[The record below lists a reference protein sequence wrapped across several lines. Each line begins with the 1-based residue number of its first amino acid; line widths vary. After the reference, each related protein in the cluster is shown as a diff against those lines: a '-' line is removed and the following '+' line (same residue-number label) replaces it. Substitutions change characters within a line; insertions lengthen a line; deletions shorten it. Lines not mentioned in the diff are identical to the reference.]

1 MAYDLMLIAKHF
13 RLAGEP
19 LEITPLPTGHIND
32 TFILTAQEKGQ
43 ATRCI
48 LQRINHAVFKEPIP
62 TMSNILR
69 VTEHIRRKALQ
80 DDAELAAR
88 QLTVFSTH
96 EGLGYYQDAG
106 GNVWRVYN
114 FIEDA
119 VTHDT
124 LASTEPAY
132 EAARM
137 FGWFQ
142 RMLIDLPGP
151 PLHETIR
158 GFHDTPRRLQVFR
171 DVLKADKFDRAKN
184 AKAEIDFLR
193 SHAEICDVLAEL
205 VKMGE
210 VPVRIAHNDA
220 KINNVMLDKRTG
232 RGVCVIDLDTVMP
245 GLSIYDFGDLVR
257 TAACRAAEDERD
269 LSKVAVSFS
278 MFCALVR
285 GFVSQT
291 GEFLTPAE
299 RQHLAFAGKLITFEQ
314 FIRFLTDYLAGDV
327 YYKVHR
333 EGHNL
338 DRCRTQMVLVQ
349 SIMDQE
355 KAMDALVEKVFQSTP
370 GARLERSDR

>member
-1 MAYDLMLIAKHF
+1 MQHDLHHIASQF
-13 RLAGEP
+13 RLSGKPVEFNA
-19 LEITPLPTGHIND
+19 LTAGHIND
-32 TFILTAQEKGQ
+32 TFILTAEQKGR
-43 ATRCI
+43 ATRYI
-48 LQRINHAVFKEPIP
+48 LQRINHAVFQEPVR
-62 TMSNILR
+62 TMGNILR
-69 VTEHIRRKALQ
+69 VTEHIRKKMLQ
-80 DDAELAAR
+80 TDPELAAR
-88 QLTVFSTH
+88 QLTVFTTRD
-96 EGLGYYQDAG
+96 GLGCHQDAD
-106 GNVWRVYN
+106 GNTWRVYN
-114 FIEDA
+114 FVEDA

-158 GFHDTPRRLQVFR
+158 GFHDTPRRLQVFHE
-171 DVLKADKFDRAKN
+171 VLKADTCNRAKD
-184 AKAEIDFLR
+184 AETEIDFLLG
-193 SHAEICDVLAEL
+193 HAEICDVLTGL
-205 VKMGE
+205 VKTGE
-210 VPVRIAHNDA
+210 IPVRIAHNDA

-278 MFCALVR
+278 MFCALAR
-285 GFVSQT
+285 GFAREMGPS
-291 GEFLTPAE
+291 LTPAE

-349 SIMDQE
+349 SILEQE
-355 KAMDALVEKVFQSTP
+355 KAMNALVEKVFQSTP
-370 GARLERSDR
+370 GCTA

>member
-1 MAYDLMLIAKHF
+1 MQHDLNHVARQF
-13 RLAGEP
+13 RLSGDP
-19 LEITPLPTGHIND
+19 TEITPLATGHIND
-32 TFILTAQEKGQ
+32 TYILTAQEKERT
-43 ATRCI
+43 TRYI
-48 LQRINHAVFKEPIP
+48 LQRINHAVFKEPVR
-62 TMSNILR
+62 TMNNILR
-69 VTEHIRRKALQ
+69 VTEHIRSKTLQ
-80 DDAELAAR
+80 TDAELATR
-88 QLTVFSTH
+88 QLTAFSTH
-96 EGLGYYQDAG
+96 DGLGYHQDAG

-114 FIEDA
+114 FVEDA

-158 GFHDTPRRLQVFR
+158 GFHDTPRRLQFFH
-171 DVLKADKFDRAKN
+171 DVLKMDKLNRAKN
-184 AKAEIDFLR
+184 AKAEIDFLL
-193 SHAEICDVLAEL
+193 HYAGICDVLAEL
-205 VKMGE
+205 VE
-210 VPVRIAHNDA
+210 EREIPVRIAHNDA
-220 KINNVMLDKRTG
+220 KINNVMLDTRTG

-245 GLSIYDFGDLVR
+245 GLSIFDFGDLVR

-269 LSKVAVSFS
+269 LSKVVVSFS

-285 GFVSQT
+285 GFVRETS
-291 GEFLTPAE
+291 EFLTPAE
-299 RQHLAFAGKLITFEQ
+299 RQHLTFGAKLITFEQ
-314 FIRFLTDYLAGDV
+314 FMRFLTDYLAGDV

-338 DRCRTQMVLVQ
+338 DRCRTQMVLVE

-355 KAMDALVEKVFQSTP
+355 KAMNALVEKVFQSTP
-370 GARLERSDR
+370 GCTP

>member
-1 MAYDLMLIAKHF
+1 MMAHDLMLIARQFH
-13 RLAGEP
+13 LSGEP
-19 LEITPLPTGHIND
+19 VEIKPLTTGHIND
-32 TFILTAQEKGQ
+32 TFILTAQEKGR
-43 ATRCI
+43 ATRYI
-48 LQRINHAVFKEPIP
+48 LQRINHAVFKEPVD
-62 TMSNILR
+62 TMDNIIR
-69 VTEHIRRKALQ
+69 ITEHIRSKTVQ
-80 DDAELAAR
+80 TDPELAAR
-88 QLTVFSTH
+88 QLTVIATH
-96 EGLGYYQDAG
+96 DGLGYHQDAS

-114 FIEDA
+114 YIEDA

-158 GFHDTPRRLQVFR
+158 GFHDTPRRLKTFR
-171 DVLKADKFDRAKN
+171 DVLKTDALNRARN
-184 AKAEIDFLR
+184 ARAEIDFLLA
-193 SHAEICDVLAEL
+193 HAEICGVLADL
-205 VKMGE
+205 VAKGKI
-210 VPVRIAHNDA
+210 PIRIAHNDA
-220 KINNVMLDKRTG
+220 KINNVMLDTRTG

-285 GFVSQT
+285 GFVSET

-349 SIMDQE
+349 SIMEQE
-355 KAMDALVEKVFQSTP
+355 KAMNALVEKVFQSTA
-370 GARLERSDR
+370 GRTA